1 MLQKNQNAL
10 TSQTATT
17 AKGNTSNLISNGN
30 VNKNRVHVDDNYNY
44 QHFNQ
49 YQDINNH
56 YNQRQQQELLYDSNH
71 TGDNNSYTQQN
82 LNNNNN
88 HHFYE
93 HSGDLSESLSAL
105 YLPTVTRQLGTTI
118 MSGLNWINQI
128 DFNNLLTSLVNTSNI
143 FRRRNSTTPI
153 VPSSTKNGSGASAT
167 LAAPLSSSSSTTTI
181 TSNTGNHAAHLQP
194 YSSST
199 LQTKLVAK
207 MLNGALLKPQQLQ
220 QSSEETI
227 ELESFGVVELD
238 NDESGIGHDFQVS

>member
-1 MLQKNQNAL
+1 MLRKNSNAL
-10 TSQTATT
+10 TSQST
-17 AKGNTSNLISNGN
+17 AKGNTSNLTSNGN

-49 YQDINNH
+49 HQDINNH
-56 YNQRQQQELLYDSNH
+56 YNQHQQQELLYDSNH

-82 LNNNNN
+82 NNN

-93 HSGDLSESLSAL
+93 HSGDLSESLSTL

-153 VPSSTKNGSGASAT
+153 VPSSTKTGSGASAT
-167 LAAPLSSSSSTTTI
+167 LAAPLSSSSSTTT
-181 TSNTGNHAAHLQP
+181 TNTGNNAAHLQP